1 MSVRAKNMFER
12 MSLYQ
17 KYLLPKLLN
26 WAMKAPALS
35 KLRSELIPSAE
46 GKVLEVGIGS
56 GLNLPH
62 YDGISGLIGLEPS
75 EELQNLAEDMLIQ
88 THFPSEMLTGSA
100 EDIPLESNTFDTVVM
115 TWTLCSVTDPVL
127 ALSEIKRV
135 IKPGGKVIFAEHGKS
150 PDQNIRKLQKTL
162 NPVWSRI
169 AGGCQL
175 NREIVEL
182 YESSGFKFKSMERG
196 YLEGP
201 KFATYNYRG
210 VAALR

>member
-1 MSVRAKNMFER
+1 MFER

-46 GKVLEVGIGS
+46 GKVLEVGMGS

-75 EELQNLAEDMLIQ
+75 EELQNLAEDML
-88 THFPSEMLTGSA
+88 THADFPSEMLTGSA

-115 TWTLCSVTDPVL
+115 TWTLCSVTDPVV

-162 NPVWSRI
+162 NPLWSRI

-175 NREIVEL
+175 NREIVDL

-210 VAALR
+210 VATLS

>member
-1 MSVRAKNMFER
+1 MFER

-46 GKVLEVGIGS
+46 GKVLEIGMGS

-162 NPVWSRI
+162 NPLWSRI

-175 NREIVEL
+175 NREIVDL
-182 YESSGFKFKSMERG
+182 YESSGFKFKSLERG

>member
-1 MSVRAKNMFER
+1 MFER

-46 GKVLEVGIGS
+46 GKVLEIGMGS

-75 EELQNLAEDMLIQ
+75 EELQNLAQDMLIQ

-162 NPVWSRI
+162 NPLWSRI

-175 NREIVEL
+175 NREIVDL

-210 VAALR
+210 VATLS

>member
-1 MSVRAKNMFER
+1 MFER

-46 GKVLEVGIGS
+46 GKVLEVGMGS

-75 EELQNLAEDMLIQ
+75 EELQNLAQDMLIQ

-115 TWTLCSVTDPVL
+115 TWTLCSVTDPVG

-162 NPVWSRI
+162 NPLWSRI

-175 NREIVEL
+175 NREIVDL

>member
-1 MSVRAKNMFER
+1 MFER

-35 KLRSELIPSAE
+35 KLRTELIPSAE
-46 GKVLEVGIGS
+46 GKVLEIGMGS

-162 NPVWSRI
+162 NPLWSRI

-175 NREIVEL
+175 NREIVDL

>member
-1 MSVRAKNMFER
+1 MFER

-46 GKVLEVGIGS
+46 GKVLEIGMGS

-75 EELQNLAEDMLIQ
+75 EELQNLAQDMLIQ

-162 NPVWSRI
+162 NPLWSRI

-175 NREIVEL
+175 NREIVDL
-182 YESSGFKFKSMERG
+182 YESSGFKFKRLERG

>member
-1 MSVRAKNMFER
+1 MFER

-46 GKVLEVGIGS
+46 GKVLEIGMGS

-162 NPVWSRI
+162 NPLWSRI

-175 NREIVEL
+175 NREIVDL

>member
-1 MSVRAKNMFER
+1 MSVRTKNMFER

-17 KYLLPKLLN
+17 KYVLPKLLN
-26 WAMKAPALS
+26 WAMKAPALN

-46 GKVLEVGIGS
+46 GKVLEIGIGS

-62 YDGISGLIGLEPS
+62 YAGISELIGLEPS
-75 EELQNLAEDMLIQ
+75 EELQNLAEDMLTQ

-135 IKPGGKVIFAEHGKS
+135 MKPGGKVIFAEHGKS
-150 PDQNIRKLQKTL
+150 PDQNIRKWQQTI
-162 NPVWSRI
+162 NPAWSRI

-175 NREIVEL
+175 NREIDDL

>member
-1 MSVRAKNMFER
+1 MSIRAKNMFER

-46 GKVLEVGIGS
+46 GKVLEIGMGS

-100 EDIPLESNTFDTVVM
+100 EDIPLESNSFDTVVM

-162 NPVWSRI
+162 NPLWSRI

-175 NREIVEL
+175 NREIVDL

>member
-1 MSVRAKNMFER
+1 M
-12 MSLYQ
+12 
-17 KYLLPKLLN
+17 
-26 WAMKAPALS
+26 
-35 KLRSELIPSAE
+35 
-46 GKVLEVGIGS
+46 GS

-75 EELQNLAEDMLIQ
+75 EELQNLAQDMLIQ

-175 NREIVEL
+175 NREIAEL

>member
-1 MSVRAKNMFER
+1 MPAPAKKMIEL

-46 GKVLEVGIGS
+46 GKVLEIGMGS

-62 YDGISGLIGLEPS
+62 YEGISGLIGLEPS

-162 NPVWSRI
+162 NPLWSRI

-175 NREIVEL
+175 NREIVDL
-182 YESSGFKFKSMERG
+182 YESSGFKFLSMERG

>member
-46 GKVLEVGIGS
+46 GKVLEIGMGS

-75 EELQNLAEDMLIQ
+75 EELQNLAEDML
-88 THFPSEMLTGSA
+88 THADFPSEMLTGSA

-162 NPVWSRI
+162 NPLWSRI

-175 NREIVEL
+175 NREIVDL

>member
-1 MSVRAKNMFER
+1 MSVRTKNMFDR

-17 KYLLPKLLN
+17 KYVLPKLLN

-46 GKVLEVGIGS
+46 GKVLEIGMGS

-75 EELQNLAEDMLIQ
+75 EELQNLAQDMLIQ

-162 NPVWSRI
+162 NPLWSRI

-175 NREIVEL
+175 NREIVDL
-182 YESSGFKFKSMERG
+182 YETSGFKFKSMERG

>member
-1 MSVRAKNMFER
+1 MFER

-46 GKVLEVGIGS
+46 GKVLEIGMGS

-115 TWTLCSVTDPVL
+115 TWTLCSVTDPVV

-162 NPVWSRI
+162 NPLWSRI

-175 NREIVEL
+175 NREIVDL

>member
-1 MSVRAKNMFER
+1 MFER

-46 GKVLEVGIGS
+46 GKVLEIGMGS

-75 EELQNLAEDMLIQ
+75 EELQNLAQDMLIQ

-162 NPVWSRI
+162 NPLWSRI

-175 NREIVEL
+175 NREIVDL
-182 YESSGFKFKSMERG
+182 YESSGFKFKSLERG

>member
-46 GKVLEVGIGS
+46 GKVLEIGMGS

-75 EELQNLAEDMLIQ
+75 EELQNLAEDML
-88 THFPSEMLTGSA
+88 THADFPSEMLTGSA

-162 NPVWSRI
+162 NPLWSRI

-175 NREIVEL
+175 NREIVDL
-182 YESSGFKFKSMERG
+182 YESSGFKFKSLERG

>member
-46 GKVLEVGIGS
+46 GKVLEIGMGS

-75 EELQNLAEDMLIQ
+75 EELQNLAQDMLIQ

-115 TWTLCSVTDPVL
+115 TWTLCSVTDPVV

-162 NPVWSRI
+162 NPLWSRI

-175 NREIVEL
+175 NREIVDL
-182 YESSGFKFKSMERG
+182 YESSGFKFKSLERG

>member
-1 MSVRAKNMFER
+1 MFER

-46 GKVLEVGIGS
+46 GKVLEVGMGS

-162 NPVWSRI
+162 NPLWSRI

-175 NREIVEL
+175 NREIVDL

>member
-1 MSVRAKNMFER
+1 MFER

-46 GKVLEVGIGS
+46 GKVLEIGMGS

-75 EELQNLAEDMLIQ
+75 EELQNLAQDMLIQ

-100 EDIPLESNTFDTVVM
+100 EDIPLESNSFDTVVM

-162 NPVWSRI
+162 NPLWSRI

-175 NREIVEL
+175 NREIVDL

>member
-46 GKVLEVGIGS
+46 GKVLEIGMGS

-75 EELQNLAEDMLIQ
+75 EELQNLAQDMLIQ

-162 NPVWSRI
+162 NPLWSRI

-175 NREIVEL
+175 NREIVDL

>member
-1 MSVRAKNMFER
+1 MFER

-46 GKVLEVGIGS
+46 GKVLEIGMGS

-75 EELQNLAEDMLIQ
+75 EELQNLAQDMLIQ

-100 EDIPLESNTFDTVVM
+100 EDIPLESNSFDTVVM

-150 PDQNIRKLQKTL
+150 PDQNIRKWQQTI
-162 NPVWSRI
+162 NPAWSRI

-175 NREIVEL
+175 NREIEEL

>member
-1 MSVRAKNMFER
+1 MPAPAKKMIEL

-46 GKVLEVGIGS
+46 GKVLEIGMGS

-162 NPVWSRI
+162 NPLWSRI

-175 NREIVEL
+175 NREIVNL
-182 YESSGFKFKSMERG
+182 YESSGFKFLSMERG

>member
-1 MSVRAKNMFER
+1 MFER

-46 GKVLEVGIGS
+46 GKVLEIGMGS

-88 THFPSEMLTGSA
+88 THFPSAMLTGSA
-100 EDIPLESNTFDTVVM
+100 EDIPLESNSFDTVVM
-115 TWTLCSVTDPVL
+115 TWTLCSVSDPVL

-150 PDQNIRKLQKTL
+150 PDLNIRNWQKTI

-175 NREIVEL
+175 NLEIDDL

>member
-1 MSVRAKNMFER
+1 MFER

-17 KYLLPKLLN
+17 KYVLPKLLN

-46 GKVLEVGIGS
+46 GKVLEIGMGS

-75 EELQNLAEDMLIQ
+75 EELQNLAQDMLLQ

-100 EDIPLESNTFDTVVM
+100 EDIPLESNSFDTVVM

-127 ALSEIKRV
+127 ALSEIK
-135 IKPGGKVIFAEHGKS
+135 
-150 PDQNIRKLQKTL
+150 
-162 NPVWSRI
+162 
-169 AGGCQL
+169 
-175 NREIVEL
+175 
-182 YESSGFKFKSMERG
+182 
-196 YLEGP
+196 
-201 KFATYNYRG
+201 
-210 VAALR
+210 

>member
-1 MSVRAKNMFER
+1 MFER

-46 GKVLEVGIGS
+46 GKVLEIGMGS

-75 EELQNLAEDMLIQ
+75 EELQNLAEDML
-88 THFPSEMLTGSA
+88 THADFPSEMLTGSA

-115 TWTLCSVTDPVL
+115 TWTLCSVTDPVV

-162 NPVWSRI
+162 NPLWSRI

-175 NREIVEL
+175 NREIVDL

>member
-1 MSVRAKNMFER
+1 MFER

-56 GLNLPH
+56 GLNLP
-62 YDGISGLIGLEPS
+62 YYEGISGLIGLEPS

-162 NPVWSRI
+162 NPLWSRI

-175 NREIVEL
+175 NREIVDL

>member
-1 MSVRAKNMFER
+1 MFER

-46 GKVLEVGIGS
+46 GKVLEIGMGS

-75 EELQNLAEDMLIQ
+75 EELQNLAQDMLIQ

-162 NPVWSRI
+162 NPLWSRI

-175 NREIVEL
+175 NREIVDL

>member
-1 MSVRAKNMFER
+1 MFER

-46 GKVLEVGIGS
+46 GKVLEVGMGS

-62 YDGISGLIGLEPS
+62 YEGISGLIGLEPS

-162 NPVWSRI
+162 NPLWSRI

-175 NREIVEL
+175 NREIVDL

>member
-1 MSVRAKNMFER
+1 MFER

-46 GKVLEVGIGS
+46 GKVLEIGMGS

-75 EELQNLAEDMLIQ
+75 EELQNLAQDMLIQ

-150 PDQNIRKLQKTL
+150 PDQNIRKLQITL
-162 NPVWSRI
+162 NPLWSRI
-169 AGGCQL
+169 AGGWQL
-175 NREIVEL
+175 NRVIVDL
-182 YESSGFKFKSMERG
+182 YETSGFKFKSMERG

>member
-46 GKVLEVGIGS
+46 GKVLEIGMGS

-162 NPVWSRI
+162 NPLWSRI

-175 NREIVEL
+175 NREIVDL

>member
-1 MSVRAKNMFER
+1 MFER

-46 GKVLEVGIGS
+46 GKVLEIGMGS

-75 EELQNLAEDMLIQ
+75 EELQNLAEDML
-88 THFPSEMLTGSA
+88 THADFPSEMLTGSA

-162 NPVWSRI
+162 NPLWSRI

-175 NREIVEL
+175 NREIVDL